1 MTDAEAS
8 GGSSL
13 LERLAAGPVICA
25 EGYLFELERS
35 GYVAAGPL
43 RARSGAGNTPMR

>member
-35 GYVAAGPL
+35 GYVAAGPTCP
-43 RARSGAGNTPMR
+43 RRCWNTPMR